1 LRERGLWQKIF
12 RVMVKTIQN
21 LIAGIIG
28 ESTACATYAAFAAQ
42 AARDGF
48 PAIQKMF
55 EATSKAESIHAAN
68 HARVLK
74 QLGGTLPKFEI
85 KIEVGTTAENLEHA
99 KAGEIYEFTEMYPA
113 FLKDAAEEGAKAATL
128 TFTQAMEVE
137 KIHAQLYQIAID
149 ALASGTTNSLPVK
162 YFVCPVCG
170 DTFADGNVPEKC
182 PVCGVKSHAF
192 LAF

>member
-1 LRERGLWQKIF
+1 
-12 RVMVKTIQN
+12 MVNTIQN

-28 ESTACATYAAFAAQ
+28 ESTAGATYAAFAAQ

-74 QLGGTLPKFEI
+74 QLGGQLPKFEI
-85 KIEVGTTAENLEHA
+85 KIEVGTTAENLAHA
-99 KAGEIYEFTEMYPA
+99 EAGEIYEFSEMYPA
-113 FLKDAAEEGAKAATL
+113 FLKAAAEEGVKAATL
-128 TFTQAMEVE
+128 TFTQACEVE
-137 KIHAQLYQIAID
+137 KIHAALYRKAID
-149 ALASGTTNSLPVK
+149 ALAAGTAASLPKK

-170 DTFADGNVPEKC
+170 DTFADGDVPEKC
-182 PVCGVKSHAF
+182 PVCGVKSATF
-192 LAF
+192 LVF